1 MKSIRVLLVDDH
13 QVVRE
18 GLKRMLDLDK
28 DIEIVG
34 EAGSGEEALVKA
46 KQLSPDVILMDAKMP
61 GMGGIDAIRELKAR
75 QSPASIIILTVYED
89 KYLAQAAEAGAVGY
103 LLKDVSREELTRAI
117 KAAYQGQSPF
127 APSITRTLFTQYA
140 ALTKASHDS
149 VLSRRQVEIL
159 RLIATG
165 ATNKE
170 IASRLF
176 ISSATVKRE
185 TNAIF
190 AALNVNDR
198 AEAVSAGYKMG
209 LL

>member
-1 MKSIRVLLVDDH
+1 LKSIRVLLVDDH

-28 DIEIVG
+28 DIEVVG
-34 EAGSGEEALVKA
+34 EAASGEEALTKA
-46 KQLSPDVILMDAKMP
+46 DQLSPDVILMDVKMP
-61 GMGGIDAIRELKAR
+61 GMGGIHAIRELKTK
-75 QSPASIIILTVYED
+75 QSPASVIVLTLYED

-103 LLKDVSREELTRAI
+103 LLKDVSRDELIKAI
-117 KAAYQGQSPF
+117 RAAYQGQSPF
-127 APSITRTLFTQYA
+127 APAISRTLFTQYA

-149 VLSRRQVEIL
+149 VLTRRQIEIL
-159 RLIATG
+159 RLIASG

-198 AEAVSAGYKMG
+198 AEAVSAGYKTG

>member
-1 MKSIRVLLVDDH
+1 MKSIRLLLVDDH

-28 DIEIVG
+28 DIEVVG
-34 EAGSGEEALVKA
+34 EAASGEEALTKA
-46 KQLSPDVILMDAKMP
+46 EQLAPDVILMDVKMP
-61 GMGGIDAIRELKAR
+61 GMGGIDTIRELKAK
-75 QSPASIIILTVYED
+75 QSPASIIVLTVYED

-103 LLKDVSREELTRAI
+103 LLKDVSREELTKAI

-127 APSITRTLFTQYA
+127 APSVSRTLFTQYA

-149 VLSRRQVEIL
+149 VLTRRQTEIL
-159 RLIATG
+159 RLIASG
-165 ATNKE
+165 STNKE

-190 AALNVNDR
+190 AALNVSDR
-198 AEAVSAGYKMG
+198 AEAVSVGYKSG

>member
-18 GLKRMLDLDK
+18 GLRRMLDLDK
-28 DIEIVG
+28 DIEVVG
-34 EAGSGEEALVKA
+34 EATSGEEALTKA
-46 KQLSPDVILMDAKMP
+46 EQLSPDVILMDVKMP
-61 GMGGIDAIRELKAR
+61 GMGGIDAIRELKAK
-75 QSPASIIILTVYED
+75 QCAAGVIVMTVYED

-103 LLKDVSREELTRAI
+103 LLKDVSREELTKAI
-117 KAAYQGQSPF
+117 KAAHQGQSPF
-127 APSITRTLFTQYA
+127 APAISRTLFTQYA
-140 ALTKASHDS
+140 ALTKASHDN
-149 VLSRRQVEIL
+149 VLTRRQIEIL
-159 RLIATG
+159 RLIASG

>member
-1 MKSIRVLLVDDH
+1 LKSIRLLLVDDH

-28 DIEIVG
+28 DIEVVG
-34 EAGSGEEALVKA
+34 EAASGEEALA
-46 KQLSPDVILMDAKMP
+46 KVEQLSPDVILMDVKMP
-61 GMGGIDAIRELKAR
+61 GMGGIDAIRELKAK
-75 QSPASIIILTVYED
+75 QSPASVIVLTVYED

-103 LLKDVSREELTRAI
+103 LLKDVGREELIKAI

-127 APSITRTLFTQYA
+127 APAITRTLFTQYA

-149 VLSRRQVEIL
+149 VLTRRQIEIL
-159 RLIATG
+159 RLIASG

>member
-18 GLKRMLDLDK
+18 GLRRMLDLDK
-28 DIEIVG
+28 DIEVVG
-34 EAGSGEEALVKA
+34 EAVSGEDALTKA
-46 KQLSPDVILMDAKMP
+46 DQLSPDVILMDVKMP
-61 GMGGIDAIRELKAR
+61 GMGGIDAIRALKTK
-75 QSPASIIILTVYED
+75 QSPASVIVLTLYED

-103 LLKDVSREELTRAI
+103 LLKDVSREELIKAI
-117 KAAYQGQSPF
+117 RAAYQGQSPF
-127 APSITRTLFTQYA
+127 APAISRSLFTQYA

-149 VLSRRQVEIL
+149 VLTRRQIEIL
-159 RLIATG
+159 RLIASG
-165 ATNKE
+165 STNKE

-198 AEAVSAGYKMG
+198 AEAVSAGYKTG

>member
-46 KQLSPDVILMDAKMP
+46 KQLSPDVILMDVKMP

>member
-1 MKSIRVLLVDDH
+1 
-13 QVVRE
+13 
-18 GLKRMLDLDK
+18 MLDLDK
-28 DIEIVG
+28 DIEVVG
-34 EAGSGEEALVKA
+34 EAASGEEALTKA
-46 KQLSPDVILMDAKMP
+46 DQLSPDVILMDVKMP
-61 GMGGIDAIRELKAR
+61 GMGGIDAIRELKTK
-75 QSPASIIILTVYED
+75 QSPASVIVLTLYED

-103 LLKDVSREELTRAI
+103 LLKDVSRDELIKAI
-117 KAAYQGQSPF
+117 RAAYQGQSPF
-127 APSITRTLFTQYA
+127 APAISRTLFTQYA

-149 VLSRRQVEIL
+149 VLTRRQIEIL
-159 RLIATG
+159 RLIASG
-165 ATNKE
+165 STNKE

-198 AEAVSAGYKMG
+198 AEAVSAGYKTG